1 MLNHTTVN
9 VIEAITHFFNSMGG
23 YVWGPLLLLLLVG
36 TGFYLTLR
44 LGWVQFSL
52 LPYALKLAFSR
63 KQDPNAPGDI
73 SQFQALMTAL
83 AATIGTGNIAGV
95 ATAVVLGGPGAIF
108 WMWMT
113 ALVGMA
119 TKYAEG
125 LLAIKYR
132 FRDETG
138 EMQGGPMY
146 YIERGLNMKWL
157 AGMFAFFGMIAALGT
172 GCSVQSN
179 SVAHAIESSFGVPNW
194 LTGVVLTIVTALVI
208 LGGIKSIARAA
219 SIIVPVMA
227 SFYVLGG
234 LVIILSHLDK
244 LLPALTLIMT
254 DAFTGSAVAGGALG
268 TVIRYGVAR
277 GLFSNEAGLGT
288 APIAAASAKTNVPVQ
303 QALVSMTGTFI
314 DTIIVCS
321 ITGIALV
328 MGGLYLGGQTGA
340 ALTSQTFDALLP
352 GPGGWIVTIGLIFFA
367 YSTILGWSFYG
378 EKCAQ
383 YVLGRRAIYPY
394 RIVFIGFVMLGTI
407 ASLDLVWAISDVFN
421 GLMAFPNL
429 VGIVLLSG
437 VVIQETQTFRAQRQH
452 MESVIVKRQLN
463 T

>member
-1 MLNHTTVN
+1 MQDSSLNAVMT
-9 VIEAITHFFNSMGG
+9 EITHILNQVGG
-23 YVWGPLLLLLLVG
+23 FVWGPILLILLVG
-36 TGFYLTLR
+36 TGLYLTIRMGAL
-44 LGWVQFSL
+44 QFSM

-63 KQDPNAPGDI
+63 KQDDKAPGDI

-108 WMWMT
+108 WMWAS

-132 FRDETG
+132 FKDKNG
-138 EMQGGPMY
+138 EMSGGPMH

-157 AGMFAFFGMIAALGT
+157 AMSFAFFGMIAALGT

-179 SVAHAIESSFGVPNW
+179 SVAHAFNDTFGVPNW
-194 LTGVVLTIVTALVI
+194 ITGTILSVVTALVV
-208 LGGIKSIARAA
+208 LGGIKKIARAA

-227 SFYVLGG
+227 VLYILGG
-234 LVIILSHLDK
+234 LFIILSNIDK
-244 LLPALTLIMT
+244 LLPALSLIFS
-254 DAFTGSAVAGGALG
+254 DAFTGAAVAGGAIG

-277 GLFSNEAGLGT
+277 GVFSNEAGLGT
-288 APIAAASAKTNVPVQ
+288 APIAAAAAKTDVPVK

-314 DTIIVCS
+314 DTIVVCS

-328 MGGLYLGGQTGA
+328 MGGLYTQGTTGA

-383 YVLGRRAIYPY
+383 YLMGERAIFPY
-394 RIVFIGFVMLGTI
+394 RMIFIGFVMLGTV
-407 ASLDLVWAISDVFN
+407 ASLELVWAVSDVFN

-429 VGIVLLSG
+429 IGIALLSG
-437 VVIQETQTFRAQRQH
+437 VVIKETKEYRQGL
-452 MESVIVKRQLN
+452 LN
-463 T
+463 QKNGKLTPD